1 MKVSIIIP
9 VYNVA
14 PYIEACLQSV
24 FSQTYKDI
32 EVIIIDDCGTDN
44 SMEIVK
50 KIVSTYKGTFS
61 IKIIHHDLNRG
72 LSSARNTGI
81 KNATGDYIYFLDS
94 DDTITTNC
102 ITLLSK
108 PILRGNH
115 FDFIIA
121 DYQVMG
127 SEETYPPLLINKN
140 DINNHSDIL
149 NSYCQREWYSM
160 AVNKLINKNFIL
172 RNKLFFKDG
181 LLHEDELWS
190 FQLALYAQSMYVI
203 KDKTYYYYIRNNS
216 ITTKLTKRN
225 FESIS
230 TIIEEIKK
238 NITDQRVTADF
249 NIYSLIEELKFSTFI
264 KKYEHKY
271 KPSLY
276 NIYKNTFNKIHIN
289 NIPFKTFIKHPTKL
303 LWEMQYYLPVKI
315 AYYYCI
321 NLTKLFLFYKRW
333 TRI

>member
-61 IKIIHHDLNRG
+61 IKILHHDQNKG

-81 KNATGDYIYFLDS
+81 RNATGEYIYFLDS

-108 PILRGNH
+108 PILKGNH

-121 DYQVMG
+121 DYQVIG
-127 SEETYPPLLINKN
+127 SEKVYPPLQINKN
-140 DINNHSDIL
+140 EINNHPEIL
-149 NSYCQREWYSM
+149 NSYCQKEWYPM
-160 AVNKLINKNFIL
+160 AVNKLVNKNFIL
-172 RNKLFFKDG
+172 SNSLFFKDG

-216 ITTKLTKRN
+216 ITTNLTKRN

-230 TIIEEIKK
+230 IIIKEIKK
-238 NITDQRVTADF
+238 DITEQKVITDF
-249 NIYSLIEELKFSTFI
+249 NIYNLIEDIKLSTFI
-264 KKYEHKY
+264 RKYENKY
-271 KPSLY
+271 KHSLY
-276 NIYKNTFNKIHIN
+276 SIYKNTFHKIHID
-289 NIPFKTFIKHPTKL
+289 NISFKIFIKHPTKF
-303 LWEMQYYLPVKI
+303 LWEIQYYLPSKI
-315 AYYYCI
+315 AYHYCI